1 MMRKLTVLCALAVL
15 FNVSHAAAAQGAPPR
30 DPNDVVAQVL
40 NYSSFGNTEGSG
52 GAYWY
57 QDNSDKCKYK
67 LFDPTPV
74 GSPEIDL
81 NALDP
86 RNITFREALTDSG
99 VTYTILEYDPHPL
112 LPGASPYFLKLDL
125 QRLQRGWSLIYSKY
139 CTGKRHVS

>member
-1 MMRKLTVLCALAVL
+1 
-15 FNVSHAAAAQGAPPR
+15 
-30 DPNDVVAQVL
+30 VVAQVL

-57 QDNSDKCKYK
+57 QDSSDKCKYK
-67 LFDPTPV
+67 LFDPTPA

-86 RNITFREALTDSG
+86 RKIMFREELTDSG
-99 VTYTILEYDPHPL
+99 VTYTILEYDFHPL
-112 LPGASPYFLKLDL
+112 LPGASPHFMKLDV

-139 CTGKRHVS
+139 CSGTRSVS

>member
-1 MMRKLTVLCALAVL
+1 MIRKLTVFLALAIVL
-15 FNVSHAAAAQGAPPR
+15 NLSHEAAAQGAPPR
-30 DPNDVVAQVL
+30 ELNDVVAQVL
-40 NYSSFGNTEGSG
+40 NYSSFGNAEGSG

-57 QDNSDKCKYK
+57 QDNFDKCKYK

-86 RNITFREALTDSG
+86 QKIMFREELTDSG
-99 VTYTILEYDPHPL
+99 VAYTILEYDLHPL

-139 CTGKRHVS
+139 CSGMKHVS